1 MNELQAL
8 LLGVVQGL
16 TEFLPISSSGHLILV
31 PWVLDF
37 HYLEQNPEFNKSFD
51 VALHSGTLVAVLAY
65 FRNDLVRYARGVVES
80 TRRRRVETVDER
92 LGWLIV
98 IATLPAAAV
107 GAVAEQRIQDDLG
120 QPWQIAILLAVFA
133 VLLYLADRLPERRD
147 IDGLRW
153 RDAVIVGVAQ
163 AVALAPGTSRSGV
176 TITAGRA
183 LGLTRAA
190 AARFSFLLLA
200 PITFGAVLYEGVD
213 LALTGLPPDS
223 LGPIVVGIVA
233 AAVSGFLAIWGML
246 RYLQTHSY
254 DIFVWYRL
262 IVAGIVLL
270 LIGSGAQSATF
281 A

>member
-37 HYLEQNPEFNKSFD
+37 HYLEQHPDFNKTFD
-51 VALHSGTLVAVLAY
+51 VALHLGTLVAVLTY
-65 FRNDLVRYARGVVES
+65 FRHDLLRYARGVVRS
-80 TRRRRVETVDER
+80 LRRRSVEGPDER

-98 IATLPAAAV
+98 IATIPAAAI
-107 GAVAEQRIQDDLG
+107 GAVAEQPITDKLG

-133 VLLYLADRLPERRD
+133 ILLYLADRLPERREVEEL
-147 IDGLRW
+147 GLR
-153 RDAVIVGVAQ
+153 DAILVGVAQ
-163 AVALAPGTSRSGV
+163 AVALAPGTSRSGI

-183 LGLTRAA
+183 LGLTRAG
-190 AARFSFLLLA
+190 AARFSFLLLT
-200 PITFGAVLYEGVD
+200 PITLGALVYESAD
-213 LALTGLPPDS
+213 ALTTGLPEGS
-223 LGPIVVGIVA
+223 LGPIVVGVLA
-233 AAVSGFLAIWGML
+233 SAVSGFAAIWGML

-262 IVAGIVLL
+262 AVAAVVLL
-270 LIGSGAQSATF
+270 LIATGIEPSTF
-281 A
+281 E

>member
-37 HYLEQNPEFNKSFD
+37 HYLEQHPEFNKSFD

-65 FRNDLVRYARGVVES
+65 FRHDLLQYARGVVRS
-80 TRRRRVETVDER
+80 ARRRTVETTEER

-98 IATLPAAAV
+98 IATIPAAAV
-107 GAVAEQRIQDDLG
+107 GALFEERIEDNLG

-133 VLLYLADRLPERRD
+133 ILLYLADRLPERRD
-147 IDGLRW
+147 IEGLGW
-153 RDAVIVGVAQ
+153 REAALVGAAQ
-163 AVALAPGTSRSGV
+163 AVALAPGTSRSGI

-183 LGLTRAA
+183 LGLTREA

-200 PITFGAVLYEGVD
+200 PITFGAVLYEGID
-213 LALTGLPPDS
+213 LAFTGMPEDS
-223 LGPIVVGIVA
+223 LRPFVVGILA
-233 AAVSGFLAIWGML
+233 AAVAGFAAIWGML

-262 IVAGIVLL
+262 IASAVILL
-270 LIGSGAQSATF
+270 LIATGVQSASF
-281 A
+281 E

>member
-37 HYLEQNPEFNKSFD
+37 HYLEQHPEFNKSFD
-51 VALHSGTLVAVLAY
+51 VALHSGTLVAVVAY
-65 FRNDLVRYARGVVES
+65 FRHDLARYALGVVRS
-80 TRRRRVETVDER
+80 ARRRSVETTDER

-98 IATLPAAAV
+98 IATVPAAAI
-107 GAVAEQRIQDDLG
+107 GAVAENRIEEDLG
-120 QPWQIAILLAVFA
+120 QPWQIAILLAVFGL
-133 VLLYLADRLPERRD
+133 LLYLADRLPEQRD
-147 IDGLRW
+147 IDGLSW
-153 RDAVIVGVAQ
+153 RHAALVGLAQ
-163 AVALAPGTSRSGV
+163 AVALAPGTSRSGI

-200 PITFGAVLYEGVD
+200 PITLGAVVYEGID
-213 LALTGLPPDS
+213 LAFTGLPPDS
-223 LGPIVVGIVA
+223 IGPFVVGILA
-233 AAVSGFLAIWGML
+233 AGISGFAAIWGML

-262 IVAGIVLL
+262 IVSAVVLL
-270 LIGSGAQSATF
+270 LIATGLQPATF
-281 A
+281 D